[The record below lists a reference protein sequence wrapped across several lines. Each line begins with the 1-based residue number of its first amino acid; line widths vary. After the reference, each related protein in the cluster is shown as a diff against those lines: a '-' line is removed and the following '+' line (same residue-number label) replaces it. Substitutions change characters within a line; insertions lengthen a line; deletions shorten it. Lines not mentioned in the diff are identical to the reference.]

1 MRSTFVLIACL
12 LVPSWLWGQSGFAVR
27 TQPLSEVL
35 VDFERRA
42 PAEVLAL
49 NDASIAAEVSA
60 VVLTVHADVGQ
71 VVAKGDLMLE
81 LDPLDYRLNLK
92 QAEANLASNR
102 AQLGQAEAK
111 LKRAKTL
118 GNNQY
123 VSADELLERKT
134 SVMVYQAQIQANDV
148 AVAIARRNLEKC
160 SIRAPFDGVVVE
172 RIAQVGNFVR
182 NGEALIAATQLDQFE
197 LDARIPDSQAG
208 ELADSDHLRFESRG
222 QSWPVELLRMSAVID
237 SQGRTR
243 RARFEFI
250 QDAPAVGRSGEIV
263 WKVGEG
269 LLPSNLISRRDGV
282 LGVFL
287 LDNGKAKFQSLP
299 GAQEGRPAH
308 VSLPAS
314 SHVITLG
321 RERLQDGADVTV
333 QR

>member
-1 MRSTFVLIACL
+1 MRSTYVLIACL
-12 LVPSWLWGQSGFAVR
+12 LMPAWLAAQSGIAVR
-27 TQPLSEVL
+27 TESLSEVL

-49 NDASIAAEVSA
+49 NDASLAAEVSA

-71 VVAKGDLMLE
+71 VVAKGDLLLE
-81 LDPLDYRLNLK
+81 LDPVDYQLSVK

-102 AQLGQAEAK
+102 AQLSQAEAK

-123 VSADELLERKT
+123 ISADELLERET
-134 SVMVYQAQIQANDV
+134 SVMVYQAQIQASDV
-148 AVAIARRNLEKC
+148 AVAIARRSLEKC

-172 RIAQVGNFVR
+172 RMAQVGNFVR
-182 NGEALIAATQLDQFE
+182 NGEVLVAVTQLDRFE
-197 LDARIPDSQAG
+197 LDARIPDSQAD
-208 ELADSDHLRFESRG
+208 ELTGSDQLWFESRG
-222 QSWPVELLRMSAVID
+222 QSWPLELLRMSSVID

-243 RARFEFI
+243 RARFAFI
-250 QDAPAVGRSGEIV
+250 QDAPAVGRSGELV

-269 LLPSNLISRRDGV
+269 LLPSNLISRRGGE

-287 LDNGKAKFQSLP
+287 LSDGKAKFHPLP

-308 VSLPAS
+308 VKLPAAS
-314 SHVITLG
+314 RVITLG